1 MRGWPGD
8 FPTAPHKGRPPAAL
22 PQKAPS
28 HSGPGGGRG
37 SRGPAHPTWPPPS
50 RACVHRGRSC
60 PLTTAGPGGPQGW
73 ALGGSLFSH
82 PSQPSTFPIGSR
94 LAQFLGAWE
103 KSLWGDPSHSLC
115 CHHWAA
121 PPPLLPA
128 TRAGLA
134 SPCRHASLLPSLA
147 CTVLT
152 PHLLPCPPCPSC
164 HTMQVTGGKHGG
176 VEGWQD
182 LFLRPQLP
190 PLRCGTALSLPWA
203 CGGPGKSLRPAISK
217 YQALGVLW

>member
-60 PLTTAGPGGPQGW
+60 PLTTAGAGGPQGW

-82 PSQPSTFPIGSR
+82 PASHPPSP
-94 LAQFLGAWE
+94 LAQGWHSSWVPGRRVSGGTLPILSVATIGLPHLPFCRPHALAWPRPAGTLPCSQAWPVQC
-103 KSLWGDPSHSLC
+103 SL
-115 CHHWAA
+115 
-121 PPPLLPA
+121 
-128 TRAGLA
+128 
-134 SPCRHASLLPSLA
+134 
-147 CTVLT
+147 
-152 PHLLPCPPCPSC
+152 PHLLPYPPA
-164 HTMQVTGGKHGG
+164 HLVT
-176 VEGWQD
+176 QC
-182 LFLRPQLP
+182 R
-190 PLRCGTALSLPWA
+190 
-203 CGGPGKSLRPAISK
+203 
-217 YQALGVLW
+217 